1 MRRLIV
7 IVVLIS
13 VSLVGAAAQRVRH
26 VEYGRPIAEVPQ
38 PGDSIVIVD
47 REFDVAQSDEKPTP
61 AVAIQD
67 LTQRAAAVALVEV
80 TDVSTELVEEGRWMR
95 TRLTASVVEAVR
107 SAGLTLAE
115 GQRVSLTVGGGEM
128 TVGGVLV
135 RTSAFSRPLPLGRY
149 LVFIFGAHLAAGPF
163 LIEDGRVASIWR
175 EDLISKEGHP
185 RLQRNA
191 DLPAALAGLEI
202 DDLMRRIREVQ

>member
-1 MRRLIV
+1 
-7 IVVLIS
+7 
-13 VSLVGAAAQRVRH
+13 
-26 VEYGRPIAEVPQ
+26 
-38 PGDSIVIVD
+38 
-47 REFDVAQSDEKPTP
+47 
-61 AVAIQD
+61 
-67 LTQRAAAVALVEV
+67 
-80 TDVSTELVEEGRWMR
+80 DVSTELVEEGRWMR

-175 EDLISKEGHP
+175 EDLISKNGHP
-185 RLQRNA
+185 RLRNNV
-191 DLPAALAGLEI
+191 DLSAALAGLEI